1 MRNLLLIVSLLL
13 SNTYCFAQDAIRAR
27 RRSSRPAPETSRV
40 FAESSW
46 AMTWPYNSAFS
57 SIERILAGNVRK
69 SFKATASKVLSF
81 ARSRSDPGGE
91 IEFAMKRLRSAD

>member
-1 MRNLLLIVSLLL
+1 
-13 SNTYCFAQDAIRAR
+13 
-27 RRSSRPAPETSRV
+27 
-40 FAESSW
+40 
-46 AMTWPYNSAFS
+46 MTWPYNSAFS